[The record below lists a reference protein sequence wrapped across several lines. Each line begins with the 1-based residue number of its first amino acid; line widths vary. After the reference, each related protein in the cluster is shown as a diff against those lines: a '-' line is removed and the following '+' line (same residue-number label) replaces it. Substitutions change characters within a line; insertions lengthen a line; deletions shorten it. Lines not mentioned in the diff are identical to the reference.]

1 MDMRHF
7 GTLPDGKDIYS
18 FTISDGA
25 AKAEIITYGASI
37 RSFKPFVVTDV
48 IGGFDSLED
57 YMTDTANKGAL
68 VGRVAN
74 RIEGA
79 SIEIECKVYPLVNND
94 NGNCLHG

>member
-1 MDMRHF
+1 MDMRSF
-7 GTLPDGKDIYS
+7 GTLPDGKDIYA
-18 FTISDGA
+18 FTITDGT

-37 RSFKPFVVTDV
+37 QSFKPFGVTDV

-57 YMTDTANKGAL
+57 YMTDTSNQGAI

-79 SIEIECKVYPLVNND
+79 SIEI
-94 NGNCLHG
+94 

>member
-1 MDMRHF
+1 MDMQYF
-7 GTLPDGKDIYS
+7 GTLPDGKDIYA
-18 FTISDGA
+18 FTLTDGA

-37 RSFKPFVVTDV
+37 RSFKPFGVTDV

-57 YMTDTANKGAL
+57 YMTDTSNQGAI

-79 SIEIECKVYPLVNND
+79 SIEI
-94 NGNCLHG
+94 